1 MQLAQSESHHFA
13 FVTRRNEGCW
23 LQCCIQRA
31 DAAQCLIQPIRV
43 IRLYCFDACASKA
56 EFGQY
61 WLRELNCLF
70 QPGNVVSRFC
80 PSE

>member
-1 MQLAQSESHHFA
+1 MILPRES
-13 FVTRRNEGCW
+13 
-23 LQCCIQRA
+23 
-31 DAAQCLIQPIRV
+31 DAERPFFEHPAELLFTVAQCLIQPIRV